1 MRRIKGLL
9 ILLVVAGSAV
19 GGYFYFRTSKKPTT
33 AFETQPIDRGRIE
46 AKLMASGTL
55 NPLVTV
61 QVGSQVSGR
70 IKELRAD
77 FNDAV
82 KKGQVIAKI
91 DPQLFQAAMDQA
103 RANGLAAAA
112 NVAKAKVQAA
122 EAERQHRRTKA
133 LATRKLVAPADED
146 TALASLD
153 SARAHVAP
161 AEPSLVQARAALSQ
175 ARVNLAYTTIVS
187 PIDGVV
193 ISRNVD
199 VGQTVAASLQA
210 PTLFTIAE
218 DLAKM
223 QVHTNVAEADIG
235 RVRPEMPVSF
245 TVDAFPKQRFQGV
258 VHQIRNAPQTVQN
271 VVTYNVIVNVE
282 NPELKLRPGM
292 TANVTFVYAEMR
304 EVLRVAN
311 AALRFRPTPEMLGG
325 ESGAGK
331 RPPMGLFGP
340 PRKGPPQR
348 RSAASTSGRAKGG
361 ADLREVWVVRS
372 GAPASVKIK
381 VGISD
386 GTHTEVV
393 SGPLQ
398 EGDEVV
404 VNAGPGVKSG
414 GFQGRGRGVV
424 RRL

>member
-1 MRRIKGLL
+1 MRRLKALL
-9 ILLVVAGSAV
+9 ILVLLAGGGV
-19 GGYFYFRTSKKPTT
+19 GGYFLYTRSAKKPGP
-33 AFETQPIDRGRIE
+33 AVEAIAVDRGRIE

-70 IKELRAD
+70 IKALHVD
-77 FNDAV
+77 FNDTV
-82 KKGQVIAKI
+82 KKGQLIAKI
-91 DPQLFQAAMDQA
+91 DPQLFQAALDQA
-103 RANGLAAAA
+103 RANQLASEA
-112 NVAKAKVQAA
+112 NLAKARVQAA
-122 EAERQHRRTKA
+122 EAARQHTRTKA
-133 LATRKLVAPADED
+133 LASRKLVAPADED
-146 TALASLD
+146 AAQAALD
-153 SARAHVAP
+153 SARAQVTA
-161 AEPSLVQARAALSQ
+161 AEASLAQARATLSQ

-223 QVHTNVAEADIG
+223 QIHTNVPEADIG
-235 RVRPEMPVSF
+235 RVRPEMPITF
-245 TVDAFPKQRFQGV
+245 TVDAFPRRHFSGV

-292 TANVTFVYAEMR
+292 TANVTFVYAEAR
-304 EVLRVAN
+304 EVLRVPN
-311 AALRFRPTPEMLGG
+311 AALRFQPPPELLGG
-325 ESGAGK
+325 ESASKRRPAFGFFAPPPKGAKK
-331 RPPMGLFGP
+331 RAGGERGP
-340 PRKGPPQR
+340 I
-348 RSAASTSGRAKGG
+348 AADR
-361 ADLREVWVVRS
+361 REVWVMRG
-372 GAPASVKIK
+372 GAPAPISIK

-393 SGPLQ
+393 
-398 EGDEVV
+398 EGLREGEEVV
-404 VNAGPGVKSG
+404 VNAGAGVEPKG
-414 GFQGRGRGVV
+414 GFRGPGRGRGVV
-424 RRL
+424 RHL

>member
-1 MRRIKGLL
+1 MRRLRLL
-9 ILLVVAGSAV
+9 IILLLLGGGAV
-19 GGYFYFRTSKKPTT
+19 GGYLLYTRSAKKPGP
-33 AFETQPIDRGRIE
+33 AVEAVAVDRGRIE

-70 IKELRAD
+70 IKALHVD
-77 FNDAV
+77 FNDVV
-82 KKGQVIAKI
+82 KKGQLIAKI
-91 DPQLFQAAMDQA
+91 DPQLFQAALDQA
-103 RANGLAAAA
+103 RANQLAAEA
-112 NVAKAKVQAA
+112 NLAKARVQAA
-122 EAERQHRRTKA
+122 EAARQHTRTKA
-133 LATRKLVAPADED
+133 LAGRKLVAPADED
-146 TALASLD
+146 AAQAAYD
-153 SARAHVAP
+153 SARAQVTA
-161 AEPSLVQARAALSQ
+161 AEASLSQARATLSQ

-223 QVHTNVAEADIG
+223 QIHTSVPEADIG
-235 RVRPEMPVSF
+235 RVRAAMPISF
-245 TVDAFPKQRFQGV
+245 TVDAFPRERFAGV

-282 NPELKLRPGM
+282 NPDLRLRPGM
-292 TANVTFVYAEMR
+292 TANVTFVYAEAR
-304 EVLRVAN
+304 EVLRVPN
-311 AALRFRPTPEMLGG
+311 AALRFQPPPELLGG
-325 ESGAGK
+325 ESASKRRPTFGFFAPPPKGAKQRTQGA
-331 RPPMGLFGP
+331 RGP
-340 PRKGPPQR
+340 I
-348 RSAASTSGRAKGG
+348 AADR
-361 ADLREVWVVRS
+361 REVWVMRGGS
-372 GAPASVKIK
+372 PAPVSIK

-393 SGPLQ
+393 
-398 EGDEVV
+398 EGLREGEEVV
-404 VNAGPGVKSG
+404 VNAGAGVETKPGFRG
-414 GFQGRGRGVV
+414 PGRGRGVV